1 MEKMVLT
8 VELSDTD
15 AEKVMI
21 ELLKADY
28 EFLGDTMEPGLLIAI
43 LRVLQY
49 YMTANDFEEWNA
61 HAN

>member
-1 MEKMVLT
+1 MEKMDLT
-8 VELSDTD
+8 VEISDTD

-61 HAN
+61 HVN

>member
-1 MEKMVLT
+1 MEKMDLT
-8 VELSDTD
+8 VEISDTD

-49 YMTANDFEEWNA
+49 YMTANDFEEWHA
-61 HAN
+61 HVD

>member
-1 MEKMVLT
+1 MEKMDLT
-8 VELSDTD
+8 VEISDTD

-49 YMTANDFEEWNA
+49 YMTDNDFEEWNA
-61 HAN
+61 HVN

>member
-1 MEKMVLT
+1 MEKMDLT

>member
-1 MEKMVLT
+1 MEKMDLT
-8 VELSDTD
+8 VEISDTD

-28 EFLGDTMEPGLLIAI
+28 EFLGDMMEPGLLIAI

-49 YMTANDFEEWNA
+49 YMTANDFEEWHA
-61 HAN
+61 HVD

>member
-1 MEKMVLT
+1 MEKMDLT
-8 VELSDTD
+8 VEISDTD